1 MSSTNTTLNK
11 INEEMTKKINENNV
25 FYPLLLILITLITFI
40 LLFVYKKDFVTKA
53 LSISMINGQQ
63 SVEASVKDTI
73 LILFSVFFIVAF
85 LFLLVPNFAAVKQ
98 ILLEMKSMS
107 AVMIYTAVLILLLTQ
122 LPTSYFEE
130 YSYIFTPTAI
140 IMGLFLLGN
149 SYAEGFENKGFKED
163 IRSLVLFTSFITITG
178 TFYSVNPGG
187 FNDKINTNV
196 WYQIIVALVGFLG
209 LLYTV
214 VGLAVFKSSSTQTT
228 KTNTNYFV
236 KPGLFLLFAFVTS
249 LVYGIKEHTNILEDG
264 VSSSGLGLLTLLTVF
279 VWSILFSSGI
289 SERVQNLDEIKEY
302 KGALLKL
309 FGSGFVLLIVT
320 WFIKNIGNSELMS
333 NIIKKSFSLILGVAV
348 LALLY
353 KGFAK
358 TGIQSKVQDSSFF
371 QSFKSEL
378 EGTDTN
384 SLLALIAILVVIF
397 GYFLSPLIYNKVS
410 LRGGQTFVSQPINL
424 NDKVTLATYEQLN
437 GPIDIGNDA
446 AKELEIYNNRKIKQR
461 SVFNYTYGLS
471 FWVYI
476 DSSSPNTNQSYSKYT
491 SILNYG
497 GKPNILYKASTNTL
511 LVTFNAP
518 NDLDLDSLNHS
529 NDNAGV
535 NCVIVYKNE
544 NFLLQKWN
552 HFVINYNGS
561 NLDIFLNGE
570 LVKSNIKVVPQM
582 KLDSLVVGS
591 DNGIYGGLCNL
602 VYYQKQ
608 LGITQ
613 IYYIYNMIKDKNPP
627 VL

>member
-1 MSSTNTTLNK
+1 MSSTDTTVNI
-11 INEEMTKKINENNV
+11 INQPGV

-40 LLFVYKKDFVTKA
+40 LLFVYKKDFVTTA

-149 SYAEGFENKGFKED
+149 SYAEGFKKTGFKED
-163 IRSLVLFTSFITITG
+163 IRSLVLFTSFITMAG

-214 VGLAVFKSSSTQTT
+214 VSLAVFKSSSTQTT

-236 KPGLFLLFAFVTS
+236 KPGLVLLFAFVTS
-249 LVYGIKEHTNILEDG
+249 LVYGIKGHKNILEDG
-264 VSSSGLGLLTLLTVF
+264 VSSSGVGLLTLLTVF

-320 WFIKNIGNSELMS
+320 WFIKNIGNSQLMS
-333 NIIKKSFSLILGVAV
+333 SIIKKSFSLILGVAV

-353 KGFAK
+353 KVFVK
-358 TGIQSKVQDSSFF
+358 TGIQSKVQDTSLF

-378 EGTDTN
+378 EATDTN
-384 SLLALIAILVVIF
+384 SLLALTTILVVLF
-397 GYFLSPLIYNKVS
+397 AYFLSPIIYNKVS
-410 LRGGQTFVSQPINL
+410 LRGGQTFVSEPINL

-446 AKELEIYNNRKIKQR
+446 AKQLEIYNNRKIKQR

-476 DSSSPNTNQSYSKYT
+476 DSSSANTNQSYSKYT

-518 NDLDLDSLNHS
+518 PDLDLDSLNDS
-529 NDNAGV
+529 NDRKGING
-535 NCVIVYKNE
+535 VIVYKNN

-570 LVKSNIKVVPQM
+570 LVKSNIKSVPQM
-582 KLDSLVVGS
+582 KFDSLVVGS

-608 LGITQ
+608 LSITQ
-613 IYYIYNMIKDKNPP
+613 IYYIYNMLKDKNPP

>member
-1 MSSTNTTLNK
+1 MSSTDSTVNI
-11 INEEMTKKINENNV
+11 INQPGV

-85 LFLLVPNFAAVKQ
+85 IFLLVPNFAAVKQ
-98 ILLEMKSMS
+98 ILLELKTMS
-107 AVMIYTAVLILLLTQ
+107 AVMIYTAVLVLLLTQ

-149 SYAEGFENKGFKED
+149 SYADGFEKTGFKED
-163 IRSLVLFTSFITITG
+163 IRSLVLFTSFIAMAG

-214 VGLAVFKSSSTQTT
+214 VGLAVFKPSSQTT

-236 KPGLFLLFAFVTS
+236 KPGLVLLFAFVTS
-249 LVYGIKEHTNILEDG
+249 LVYGIKGHKNILEDG
-264 VSSSGLGLLTLLTVF
+264 VSSSGVGLLTLLTVF

-289 SERVQNLDEIKEY
+289 SERIQNLDEIKEY

-309 FGSGFVLLIVT
+309 FGSGLVLIIVT
-320 WFIKNIGNSELMS
+320 WFIKNIGNAPVMTS
-333 NIIKKSFSLILGVAV
+333 IIKNSFSLILGVAV
-348 LALLY
+348 IALLY

-358 TGIQSKVQDSSFF
+358 TGIQSKVQDSSLF

-384 SLLALIAILVVIF
+384 SLLALITILVVIF
-397 GYFLSPLIYNKVS
+397 GYFLSPIIYNKVS
-410 LRGGQTFVSQPINL
+410 LRGGQTFITQPINL

-518 NDLDLDSLNHS
+518 NDLDLDSLNGAS
-529 NDNAGV
+529 D
-535 NCVIVYKNE
+535 VIVYKNN

-570 LVKSNIKVVPQM
+570 LVKSNIKAVPQM
-582 KLDSLVVGS
+582 KLDSLVVGT

-602 VYYQKQ
+602 VYFQKQ
-608 LGITQ
+608 LSITQ
-613 IYYIYNMIKDKNPP
+613 IYYIYNMLKDKNPP